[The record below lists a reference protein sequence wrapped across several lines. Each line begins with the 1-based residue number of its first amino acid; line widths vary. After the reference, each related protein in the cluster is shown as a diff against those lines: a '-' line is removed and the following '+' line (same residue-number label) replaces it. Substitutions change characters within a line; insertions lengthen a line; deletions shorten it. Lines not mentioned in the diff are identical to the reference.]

1 MDVILY
7 VAFPYLAIILAVGV
21 GIYRKLTNPFSYSS
35 LSSQLLENKQLFWGS
50 VPWHYGITLIL
61 LGHLIPW
68 LVPGAAR
75 YVLADPIRLVIL
87 ELLGLALSL
96 FTVFGLAVLII
107 RRLPGASRA
116 EAVTSWM
123 DWVLLFF
130 FALQVV
136 SGIGVALFD
145 RWGSLWFLSSVA
157 PWLWSLVLL
166 HPKTATVVA
175 LPAFIQFHILL
186 GFVLIMLFP
195 FSRLVHIF
203 TIPLKYLRRP
213 YQVVVWY
220 RDPRQRSNQAAAQIS
235 AIKDR

>member
-50 VPWHYGITLIL
+50 VPWHYGITLVL

-68 LVPGAAR
+68 LVPGVAR

-96 FTVFGLAVLII
+96 FTAFGLIVLIV

-116 EAVTSWM
+116 GAVTSWM

-130 FALQVV
+130 FALQVL

-145 RWGSLWFLSSVA
+145 RWGSLWFLSSVV
-157 PWLWSLVLL
+157 PWLWSLVRLQ
-166 HPKTATVVA
+166 PDIAPIVV

-220 RDPRQRSNQAAAQIS
+220 RDPRRDSKHAAAQVG